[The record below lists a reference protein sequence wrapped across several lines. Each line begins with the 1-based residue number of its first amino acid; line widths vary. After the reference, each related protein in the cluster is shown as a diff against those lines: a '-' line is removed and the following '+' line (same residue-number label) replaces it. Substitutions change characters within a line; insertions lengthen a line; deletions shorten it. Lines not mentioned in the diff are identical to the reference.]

1 MFLLCFHLW
10 QIQMSIWRKYV
21 KAWLKDLALNMW
33 SMWVFT
39 LDLDSS
45 KNNTMAATTTQGR
58 EFIISRCL
66 SLHLWFLLPQGYKLL
81 IFNLTANRLHPIP
94 VRLRPTS
101 HPWLS
106 LAQISFFSSLSQ
118 FQLYISTRWRS
129 WLCTISDGFT
139 WVKNFNHGQGET
151 SFTWTFVSVT
161 LLKLCHLTLGQIN
174 P

>member
-45 KNNTMAATTTQGR
+45 KNNTMAPHKA
-58 EFIISRCL
+58 ESSSFPAAFHFIYS
-66 SLHLWFLLPQGYKLL
+66 FLLPQGYKLL
-81 IFNLTANRLHPIP
+81 IFNLAANRLHPIP

-118 FQLYISTRWRS
+118 YFSSIYPPGGGADFVLFLMGSHGLKTSIMGRERPASHGHLSLWPFSSCVT
-129 WLCTISDGFT
+129 WL
-139 WVKNFNHGQGET
+139 
-151 SFTWTFVSVT
+151 
-161 LLKLCHLTLGQIN
+161 
-174 P
+174 

>member
-81 IFNLTANRLHPIP
+81 IFNLAANRLHPFL

-118 FQLYISTRWRS
+118 YFSSIYPPGGGADFVLFLMGSHGLKTSIMGRERPASHGHLSLWPFSSCVT
-129 WLCTISDGFT
+129 WL
-139 WVKNFNHGQGET
+139 
-151 SFTWTFVSVT
+151 
-161 LLKLCHLTLGQIN
+161 
-174 P
+174 